1 VTIRKIGASTFLL
14 AIAALHV
21 SAQETAKPFRAADPH
36 DSPGIR
42 QLIADMSVSPNGA
55 VAEFWDRVARS
66 GAPLVEPLPSD
77 AGSSYVTLLWRGKPG
92 TENVAIIDGVAV
104 GVGDADPSRSLMDRI
119 AGTDVWY
126 RTYIVRNDGR
136 FHYWLSPNDS
146 LESLELDTR
155 SSHPVPD
162 PLNPHRSSL
171 GLSYVE
177 LRDAPVSPATL
188 ERPGI
193 PVGEVREVPFHS
205 EVLQN
210 DRKIWVYTPAGFAGR
225 RTQPFALL
233 IVFDGEAFRS
243 IVPVPT
249 ILDNLIHDGAIP
261 PTVALLVSHV
271 DRKRELAPSADF
283 VDFLAN
289 ELVPWARR
297 TYGATT
303 DPSDVVVAGSSLGG
317 LAATYAALRR
327 SDVFGKVLAQS
338 PSLWWSPEGSK
349 EGWVPRQYEA
359 SVKLPIA
366 FYLEVGEMEAS
377 IQRRPIQ
384 LFRDLLSRKG
394 YELHFERFN
403 GNHSYLSWRQSFAPA
418 LAALLGGRAVS
429 TRQSASE

>member
-1 VTIRKIGASTFLL
+1 MNV
-14 AIAALHV
+14 
-21 SAQETAKPFRAADPH
+21 
-36 DSPGIR
+36 SPG
-42 QLIADMSVSPNGA
+42 GA
-55 VAEFWDRVARS
+55 VAEFWNKVTRS

-77 AGSSYVTLLWRGKPG
+77 AGSSYVTFLWRGKPG

-104 GVGDADPSRSLMDRI
+104 GVGDADPSRSLMDRL

-155 SSHPVPD
+155 KSHPVPD

-188 ERPGI
+188 KRPGV
-193 PVGEVREVPFHS
+193 PVGEVREVSFHS

-210 DRKIWVYTPAGFAGR
+210 DRKIWVYTPAGFAGGR
-225 RTQPFALL
+225 VQPFALL

-289 ELVPWARR
+289 ELAPWARR

-338 PSLWWSPEGSK
+338 PSLWWSPEGS
-349 EGWVPRQYEA
+349 EDGWVPRQYEA

-384 LFRDLLSRKG
+384 LFRALLSRKG

-418 LAALLGGRAVS
+418 LATLLGGRAVS
-429 TRQSASE
+429 TRQSASR